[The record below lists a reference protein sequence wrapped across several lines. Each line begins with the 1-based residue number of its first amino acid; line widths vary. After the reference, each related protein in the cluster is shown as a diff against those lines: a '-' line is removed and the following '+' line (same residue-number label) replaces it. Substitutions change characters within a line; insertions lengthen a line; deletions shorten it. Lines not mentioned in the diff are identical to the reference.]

1 MLGEPEYNMN
11 ELFAQLGLD
20 SSDAAIDSFIE
31 NNQLDKE
38 EKLIE
43 ASIWTDNQR
52 AFLQEEWEKDAEWV
66 EVIDDLNVRMH
77 PDAQKNQLL
86 KNELLN
92 KNPQT
97 L

>member
-77 PDAQKNQLL
+77 PDAKNQLL
-86 KNELLN
+86 KKELLN

>member
-77 PDAQKNQLL
+77 PDAQKKELL